1 MLSTPG
7 EPVNGGKPAAVAAK
21 AAAIDAAQARPLTW
35 KTVVK
40 RALAVA
46 VADAALYLALP
57 KLIAV
62 LGAWPR
68 LSTLNPVWFTV
79 CLAAELAS
87 FTCNFALQ
95 RLALRT
101 KGWFPVVTAG
111 LTGNA
116 VTSSLPGGS
125 AAGAAVQFRMLTTAG
140 FDTDTAVGGLTAF
153 SLLEVGGLLAL
164 PVFALPAIV
173 AGVPVSRGLVHA
185 ALLGIAAFVLY
196 AIFGVIVLR
205 TDWPLATL
213 GHVAQNLWNRITRGH
228 RPPVT
233 GLDQRLLA
241 ERDTIRAVL
250 GSKWRQ
256 AAILTA
262 GRLGFD
268 YGCLLAA
275 LRATG
280 ASPQPSL
287 VLLAYAADIVALFPL
302 TPGGLGIVEASLRSP
317 AKAVRLGLNGGP
329 VLQSG
334 FSFRPSY
341 CCPWCSCWSGRGGA
355 ELCLVVVPSGACL
368 VASSPGAPGVPEG
381 LARLDGGQRQEG
393 EELAGFGHGHAGQAG
408 VPRWC
413 FPCAVRE
420 LAGVAPVFGLV
431 SGAVAGLR
439 PGSGAR
445 AGGPGHRCAGRP
457 GGRDG
462 EQREGAHGQ
471 HGVAVEGVPPAEL
484 VLVKAGLSLTLLE
497 ALLHGPAFPRDFDQ
511 DRQGHRP
518 GGVAVEER
526 QVIGVGDL
534 AADQQPVPRRA
545 GRDHRPLVITVALA
559 APPAGAGLPAAGRDE
574 PGQDRRVLAAGG
586 GGDLEVDRDREV
598 LTA

>member
-1 MLSTPG
+1 MYDVTARRHAHHPDG
-7 EPVNGGKPAAVAAK
+7 EPVNAARSAPVAAK
-21 AAAIDAAQARPLTW
+21 AAAIDAAQARPLTR
-35 KTVVK
+35 KTIVM

-46 VADAALYLALP
+46 VAGAALYLVLP

-79 CLAAELAS
+79 CLAAELVS

-101 KGWFPVVTAG
+101 KDWFPVVTAG
-111 LTGNA
+111 LSGNA

-125 AAGAAVQFRMLTTAG
+125 AAGAAAQFRMLTTAG

-164 PVFALPAIV
+164 PIFALPAIL
-173 AGVPVSRGLVHA
+173 AGVPVSRGLVHT

-213 GHVAQNLWNRITRGH
+213 GRVAQSLWNRITRGH

-250 GSKWRQ
+250 GKNWRQ
-256 AAILTA
+256 AAVLTA

-287 VLLAYAADIVALFPL
+287 VLLAYAAAGIVALFPL
-302 TPGGLGIVEASLRSP
+302 TPGGLGIVEASLS
-317 AKAVRLGLNGGP
+317 GL
-329 VLQSG
+329 LI
-334 FSFRPSY
+334 
-341 CCPWCSCWSGRGGA
+341 
-355 ELCLVVVPSGACL
+355 
-368 VASSPGAPGVPEG
+368 
-381 LARLDGGQRQEG
+381 
-393 EELAGFGHGHAGQAG
+393 LAGVRAGDAVLAILAYRIASYWLPLLSGPPAYLLFRHRYGRPTPRRATPGQAG
-408 VPRWC
+408 P
-413 FPCAVRE
+413 
-420 LAGVAPVFGLV
+420 
-431 SGAVAGLR
+431 
-439 PGSGAR
+439 
-445 AGGPGHRCAGRP
+445 
-457 GGRDG
+457 
-462 EQREGAHGQ
+462 
-471 HGVAVEGVPPAEL
+471 
-484 VLVKAGLSLTLLE
+484 
-497 ALLHGPAFPRDFDQ
+497 
-511 DRQGHRP
+511 
-518 GGVAVEER
+518 
-526 QVIGVGDL
+526 
-534 AADQQPVPRRA
+534 
-545 GRDHRPLVITVALA
+545 
-559 APPAGAGLPAAGRDE
+559 
-574 PGQDRRVLAAGG
+574 
-586 GGDLEVDRDREV
+586 
-598 LTA
+598 TA